1 MVDRCR
7 AARALGCT
15 VLSLGVLLGTAGCG
29 GDALSASATASSST
43 TTAAETTTSS
53 SAPATTSAAATTA
66 AASTSSGGPLT
77 TESAGR
83 PLHLTDFFMPGSD
96 WQEKRYDVA
105 DKSQVQGIGTTVAN
119 CGSYYAPQE
128 LELRLA
134 NNFHELTFT
143 VGQANDSRASDQAVS
158 VEVLAN
164 NAQVEI
170 RSVPFNQLQQFTI
183 PVTGVNA
190 LKIDLRLD
198 EDVPHCGTGSVVA
211 VLTDVQLS

>member
-1 MVDRCR
+1 MVDRWR
-7 AARALGCT
+7 ARALGCA
-15 VLSLGVLLGTAGCG
+15 VLSLGVLLGTAACG
-29 GDALSASATASSST
+29 GDALNPSATASSST
-43 TTAAETTTSS
+43 TTAAETTTTS
-53 SAPATTSAAATTA
+53 SAPTTTSVATTTT
-66 AASTSSGGPLT
+66 AASTSPGGPLT

-83 PLHLTDFFMPGSD
+83 PLHLTDFFMPGSE

-105 DKSQVQGIGTTVAN
+105 DKSQVQGIGTTVAS
-119 CGSYYAPQE
+119 CGSYGARE

-198 EDVPHCGTGSVVA
+198 EDVPKCGQTGSVIA
-211 VLTDVQLS
+211 VLTGVQLS